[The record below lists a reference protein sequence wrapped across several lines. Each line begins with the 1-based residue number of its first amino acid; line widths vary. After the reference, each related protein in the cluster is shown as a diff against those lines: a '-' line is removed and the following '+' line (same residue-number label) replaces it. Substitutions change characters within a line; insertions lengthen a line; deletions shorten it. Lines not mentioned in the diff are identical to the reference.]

1 MGCLVGAVMR
11 VRVELRRRC
20 EAWVQGQAGEGRAVS
35 RALLK
40 GDVRGRSCSAGP

>member
-1 MGCLVGAVMR
+1 VR

-35 RALLK
+35 RVLLK
-40 GDVRGRSCSAGP
+40 GDVRGMGRSAGLDGPCGV